1 MVAAKRSLRP
11 GQARGA
17 PAGGPRPETAQLRWG
32 LLHPSGR
39 AAAGLPGSRS
49 RVMVERA
56 TLPAG
61 TAQRGDPT
69 GGQTTADPCPPR
81 PGLYSHCHTLLYGSK
96 RHWRKP
102 RFSRAPVH
110 PAIGV
115 TIKNLLP
122 PICWSVAKEKARGKD
137 KGGRESLKKSTGSPK
152 KKKNRSNL
160 WLLKGIIHPK
170 IKTSHRLLT
179 FFPNPYE
186 LLSSTEHK
194 RRYFE
199 ECLNSTW
206 NVNSPCLFLKWVVL
220 ILFLGFNVYLFISI
234 RASQFFIKMS

>member
-1 MVAAKRSLRP
+1 MVATKRSLWP

-17 PAGGPRPETAQLRWG
+17 PAGGPCPETAQLRWG

-39 AAAGLPGSRS
+39 AAAGLPGGRS
-49 RVMVERA
+49 GDMVERA

-69 GGQTTADPCPPR
+69 GGQTTANPCPPR
-81 PGLYSHCHTLLYGSK
+81 PGLYSHCHTLLYGSR

-110 PAIGV
+110 RAIGV

-122 PICWSVAKEKARGKD
+122 PICWSVAKEKARGRV
-137 KGGRESLKKSTGSPK
+137 KGGGSHSRKAQDHLRKKI
-152 KKKNRSNL
+152 RSNL
-160 WLLKGIIHPK
+160 WLIKRDNSPK
-170 IKTSHRLLT
+170 NENQSSFTHVV
-179 FFPNPYE
+179 PNLYK

-194 RRYFE
+194 RKCFE

-206 NVNSPCLFLKWVVL
+206 NVNSPYLFLKWVL
-220 ILFLGFNVYLFISI
+220 LLLFLGFNVYLF
-234 RASQFFIKMS
+234 QLGPLNF